1 MPNAPRFDELMW
13 PCLKALSQLGGS
25 ASNQELLQKVIEIE
39 GISDEA
45 ANVLHTD
52 GRQTRLHYNFGWTK
66 TYLKKVGAI
75 ENSSRGVW
83 TITSEGER
91 YSEADCAHIAR
102 HVRRMNHERRRSGN
116 NGGNHAAPSNGSQP
130 EGDTETDWKTQLL
143 DIVKAMPPEAFE
155 RLAQRLLREAGFI
168 KVEVTQRSGD
178 GGIDGTGVL
187 RVNLISFQVLFQ
199 CKRYAGSV
207 GSGVI
212 RDFRG
217 AMAGRCD
224 KGLIIT
230 TGTFTADAQKEAS
243 RDGATA
249 IDLVDG
255 DFLCD
260 LIKKYGLGV
269 HTRTVEQ
276 VVIDGTWFGNI

>member
-1 MPNAPRFDELMW
+1 
-13 PCLKALSQLGGS
+13 
-25 ASNQELLQKVIEIE
+25 
-39 GISDEA
+39 
-45 ANVLHTD
+45 
-52 GRQTRLHYNFGWTK
+52 
-66 TYLKKVGAI
+66 
-75 ENSSRGVW
+75 
-83 TITSEGER
+83 
-91 YSEADCAHIAR
+91 
-102 HVRRMNHERRRSGN
+102 MNYERRRTNGD
-116 NGGNHAAPSNGSQP
+116 GGNGDNGVTPPNGTQP
-130 EGDTETDWKTQLL
+130 ENDAETDWKTQLL
-143 DIVKAMPPEAFE
+143 DVVKAMPPEAFE

-276 VVIDGTWFGNI
+276 VVVDGSWFESI